1 MENKTVEDFII
12 KFNELNPDNQR
23 YLIAVQQ
30 ALAFAQSSS
39 LKVEKVA
46 KENKCERSS

>member
-1 MENKTVEDFII
+1 MENKTTRDFIV

-39 LKVEKVA
+39 LEAEKAA
-46 KENKCERSS
+46 KENRCERVS